1 MKIEL
6 ETKPR
11 PIGLYSICLNRL
23 EELQESYNQGVI
35 PFSEVFQKICSNF
48 SITKLQCWD
57 ILFLIRDAGFIDIV
71 KFRGIKI
78 I

>member
-1 MKIEL
+1 MKIGL

-11 PIGLYSICLNRL
+11 PIGLYSICLQRL
-23 EELQESYNQGVI
+23 GELKESSNQDII

-48 SITKLQCWD
+48 SITKIQCWD

-71 KFRGIKI
+71 KFRGIKLI
-78 I
+78 